1 MLPLEIVTPVPA
13 TGFFTLAWLLIA
25 IPAASSAVLLLV
37 GRRAD
42 RWAPYLG
49 AAAPLASFAIG
60 LVYYARWLAELFRPS
75 AVEGASRY
83 DVPNGVAVAIGMTLT
98 AGLVFSVFPGWLLDP
113 VLGVLG

>member
-13 TGFFTLAWLLIA
+13 TGFFTVAWLLIA

-49 AAAPLASFAIG
+49 AIAPLTSFAIG
-60 LVYYARWLAELFRPS
+60 LVYFVQLLGR
-75 AVEGASRY
+75 
-83 DVPNGVAVAIGMTLT
+83 DVPDRAV
-98 AGLVFSVFPGWLLDP
+98 SVPLYNWISSGHMARSTSACSSTSSRSSSCC
-113 VLGVLG
+113 

>member
-49 AAAPLASFAIG
+49 GCRWPPSRSVYPLHS
-60 LVYYARWLAELFRPS
+60 VARPRT
-75 AVEGASRY
+75 
-83 DVPNGVAVAIGMTLT
+83 GVAPYRCRCTTGSPASDGRSTS
-98 AGLVFSVFPGWLLDP
+98 GY
-113 VLGVLG
+113 

>member
-13 TGFFTLAWLLIA
+13 TGLFTLAWLLIA

-60 LVYYARWLAELFRPS
+60 LYYFVESARPRRAGRGPS
-75 AVEGASRY
+75 RCRCTTGSPAGNGRSMSGCSSISSRSS
-83 DVPNGVAVAIGMTLT
+83 LCC
-98 AGLVFSVFPGWLLDP
+98 
-113 VLGVLG
+113 